1 MRTGPIQAW
10 PSGPGLERGPQCGH
24 VVVRGHL
31 APGWSRSPVWTGG
44 GLASL
49 TWTCP
54 TASVQKPS
62 VFPLQS
68 CCKSATSVTLGC
80 LVMGYFPEPVTVT
93 WDTGSLN
100 ASTLNF
106 PTTQLSSG
114 LLARTSQVTVS
125 GTGEWARK
133 SFTCSVGHAP
143 STHQANRTFRAC
155 LSSNFTGPDVTL
167 FQSSCDPTGSRSFI
181 QLYCLISGY
190 TPGDLVV
197 TWLKDGKPLSEV
209 ASSTAP
215 PKQEGK
221 LASTHSKI
229 NVTQE
234 DWMSESTFS
243 CQVSSHGLTS
253 RADTQK
259 CPDHEPRGISTY
271 LIPPSPLDLYV
282 RTAPKLTCLVVDLES
297 KEGVEVV
304 WTRDSQKP
312 VSPDPWKATKQP
324 NATFSITSTLPVDAK
339 DWIDGETYRCM
350 VKHPELPKPI
360 IRTLAKA
367 PGKRMV
373 PKVHVFLPPEEPG
386 SQDKLTLTCLVQN
399 FFPMDISVQWLRNGQ
414 VHRDQQSTT
423 APLRTHTAHPA
434 FFLFSRLEVARA
446 DWAPGN
452 TFTCRVVHE
461 ALPGRRTLEE
471 TVSRSPGK

>member
-1 MRTGPIQAW
+1 MGQ
-10 PSGPGLERGPQCGH
+10 GDVG
-24 VVVRGHL
+24 
-31 APGWSRSPVWTGG
+31 SPVKTLVPSQW
-44 GLASL
+44 GLQLGTKRQSG
-49 TWTCP
+49 TP
-54 TASVQKPS
+54 GPS

-143 STHQANRTFRAC
+143 STHQ
-155 LSSNFTGPDVTL
+155 
-167 FQSSCDPTGSRSFI
+167 
-181 QLYCLISGY
+181 
-190 TPGDLVV
+190 
-197 TWLKDGKPLSEV
+197 
-209 ASSTAP
+209 
-215 PKQEGK
+215 
-221 LASTHSKI
+221 
-229 NVTQE
+229 
-234 DWMSESTFS
+234 
-243 CQVSSHGLTS
+243 
-253 RADTQK
+253 K
-259 CPDHEPRGISTY
+259 CPGVGLMLPLPSPPTDHEPRGISTY

-367 PGKRMV
+367 PGRSRIQ
-373 PKVHVFLPPEEPG
+373 VHVFLPPEEPG

-471 TVSRSPGK
+471 TVSRSPELDLQELCAEEAESAELDELWSSTCVFVSLFLLSLSYGATITLVKVGCWRQLPCGLPGPQSIHPERTPAGQSHPCPQPSRTPLSWLSSAARLARAA

>member
-1 MRTGPIQAW
+1 MGST
-10 PSGPGLERGPQCGH
+10 
-24 VVVRGHL
+24 
-31 APGWSRSPVWTGG
+31 
-44 GLASL
+44 
-49 TWTCP
+49 
-54 TASVQKPS
+54 KPS

-125 GTGEWARK
+125 GTGDWPPPTARSTSPRK
-133 SFTCSVGHAP
+133 TGCPRAP
-143 STHQANRTFRAC
+143 SPARSPPTA
-155 LSSNFTGPDVTL
+155 SPPGPT
-167 FQSSCDPTGSRSFI
+167 PRS
-181 QLYCLISGY
+181 
-190 TPGDLVV
+190 
-197 TWLKDGKPLSEV
+197 
-209 ASSTAP
+209 A
-215 PKQEGK
+215 
-221 LASTHSKI
+221 
-229 NVTQE
+229 
-234 DWMSESTFS
+234 
-243 CQVSSHGLTS
+243 QV
-253 RADTQK
+253 
-259 CPDHEPRGISTY
+259 TY

-471 TVSRSPGK
+471 TVSRSPELDLQELCAEEAESAELDELWSSTCVFVSLFLLSLSYGATITLVKVGPGTLYQIKQRHGVCLAGMRPGVRPPEPRKSSGNYPRTRTTKGRVLQKQRALGNQ